1 VLPVD
6 LDAPAEEIVA
16 AAVSELARDRLLIYP
31 TETLYAIG
39 GRALEPGVGARV
51 REAKGRPD
59 GQPLP
64 LIAADVD
71 QARRL
76 FEAWPEPAARL
87 AERFWPGPLTLVLA
101 ADSDVPREVI
111 GGGDTV
117 GVRVP
122 GRELP
127 RRLCRAAGPLIA
139 TSANRSGQPPATR
152 CADAVAAIGAWAALA
167 LDGGTCAGAPST
179 IVDLVGRAPRIVRE
193 GAIPAAEVLA
203 WLR

>member
-1 VLPVD
+1 MTVD
-6 LDAPAEEIVA
+6 LDAPAPEA
-16 AAVSELARDRLLIYP
+16 LDAAVAELAANRLLIYP

-39 GRALEPGVGARV
+39 GRALEPDAAAGV

-64 LIAADVD
+64 LIAADVE

-76 FEAWPEPAARL
+76 FEVWPDAAARL
-87 AERFWPGPLTLVLA
+87 AARFWPGPLTLVLT
-101 ADSDVPREVI
+101 ADSEVPDEVI

-127 RRLCRAAGPLIA
+127 RRLCRMAGPLIA
-139 TSANRSGQPPATR
+139 TSANRSGQPPATS
-152 CADAVAAIGAWAALA
+152 CADAVAAVGSWVALA
-167 LDGGTCAGAPST
+167 LDGGTCGGAPST
-179 IVDLVGRAPRIVRE
+179 IVDLSGAAPRIVRE
-193 GAIPAAEVLA
+193 GAIAAAEVLA
-203 WLR
+203 WLG

>member
-1 VLPVD
+1 MLPVD
-6 LDAPAEEIVA
+6 LDAPAPEAVQ
-16 AAVSELARDRLLIYP
+16 AAVAELVAGRLLIYP

-39 GRALEPGVGARV
+39 GRALEPEAGARV

-64 LIAADVD
+64 LVAADVE

-76 FEAWPEPAARL
+76 FAVWPDAAARL
-87 AERFWPGPLTLVLA
+87 AARFWPGPLTLVLTA
-101 ADSDVPREVI
+101 GSDVPGEVV

-139 TSANRSGQPPATR
+139 TSANRSGQPPSTS
-152 CADAVAAIGAWAALA
+152 CADAVAAVGSGVALA
-167 LDGGTCAGAPST
+167 LDGGTCDGAPST
-179 IVDLVGRAPRIVRE
+179 IVDLSGPTPRIVRE
-193 GAIPAAEVLA
+193 GAIAAAEVLA
-203 WLR
+203 WLG